1 MAISVGYVVKETTN
15 NLRHNLLMTVGAM
28 LTVAVSLVFLG
39 GALLSRQAVNKQ
51 TARWR
56 GGVELS
62 VFMKP
67 DASQSQIDAVK
78 AQLDGVP
85 GLKKVRFID
94 HAAAFKE
101 MKDLFADQP
110 NVVDS
115 LTVEQAPPSFRVVPT
130 RAELVDTIGSRFK
143 DQPGVYQVVYA
154 KDAIRSLIK
163 TSNRKNRVLLTIAAV
178 VLVSAVL
185 LILTTIQLAI
195 FARRREVG
203 VMKLVG
209 ATNWFIRIPF
219 MLEGMV
225 QGLVGAVVAFGIV
238 ILGRNVVIGLV
249 ADPSFGSS
257 LNKLF
262 VTSNEA
268 TFTGVVLLVV
278 GAVVGAFGSAFA
290 VRRYLVV

>member
-1 MAISVGYVVKETTN
+1 MAISVGYMVKETSN

-28 LTVAVSLVFLG
+28 LTVSVSLVFLG

-51 TARWR
+51 TARWK

-78 AQLDGVP
+78 AQLDGLP
-85 GLKKVRFID
+85 GVKKLRFVD
-94 HAAAFKE
+94 HASAFKE
-101 MKDLFADQP
+101 MKTLFADQP

-115 LTVEQAPPSFRVVPT
+115 LTADQAPPSFRVVPSH
-130 RAELVDTIGSRFK
+130 AELVDTIGERFK

-163 TSNRKNRVLLTIAAV
+163 SSDRKNRVLLTIAAV

-209 ATNWFIRIPF
+209 ATNWFIRVPF

-225 QGLVGAVVAFGIV
+225 QGLVGAVVAFGV
-238 ILGRNVVIGLV
+238 VLLGRNVVIGLV
-249 ADPSFGSS
+249 ADPAFGSS

-262 VTSNEA
+262 VTNNEA
-268 TFTGVVLLVV
+268 TFTGIVLLLVGSVV
-278 GAVVGAFGSAFA
+278 GASGSAFA